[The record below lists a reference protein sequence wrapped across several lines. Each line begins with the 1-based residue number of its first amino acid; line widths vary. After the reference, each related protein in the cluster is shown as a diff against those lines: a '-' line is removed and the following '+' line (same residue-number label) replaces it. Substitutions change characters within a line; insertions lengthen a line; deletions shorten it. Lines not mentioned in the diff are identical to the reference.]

1 LLARARTGLIIV
13 MSAEAVAAAEKPLP
27 QQVLAGKYRIER
39 ELGQGGMG
47 VVYAARHVLTGRLVA
62 IKWMLSGGNDKER
75 SQRFMRE
82 ARAAGRVDHP
92 NVVQVLDFGED
103 ARGPFIV
110 MEFLQG
116 EPLSSLLSRVRLS
129 PAEAID
135 LLMPALRGVHAAHNE
150 GVVHRDLKPDNI
162 FLCRTRDGAPA
173 EAKVLDFGISKLV
186 FGGEPVDTLTR
197 PGSLIG
203 TPHYMAPERV
213 RGQRETDR
221 RSDVYSFGV
230 ILYEV
235 LTGRLPYDTGHVGEL
250 IVRITTQPP
259 APPRAIDPRI
269 PPELEAIVLKAMAR
283 RISDRYPDIESFA
296 LALEAFAGEQRFR
309 VQRREPTGRHR
320 SDAPT
325 EDAIPTQTAP
335 SVSGERPTTLEPITT
350 LPPIGFRHGK
360 RLAIAAALLVTVAA
374 ASSLLLSGTSDAAPA
389 AKASEAARPPAAP
402 APVQLAA
409 APLPRRPAPSTT
421 AAPVRAPAPPAVAQQ
436 VESSAVAAAA
446 TAAPRPAGAAVT
458 RPAAK
463 SAAATKT
470 VATTSKPKAAPEPA
484 RTPKKRV
491 RVARGVRTRGL
502 SEQDF

>member
-1 LLARARTGLIIV
+1 
-13 MSAEAVAAAEKPLP
+13 MSVEAVAAVDKPLP

-62 IKWMLSGGNDKER
+62 IKWMISGGNDKER
-75 SQRFMRE
+75 SQRFTRE
-82 ARAAGRVDHP
+82 ARAAGRIDHP

-116 EPLSSLLSRVRLS
+116 EPLSSLLARVRLS
-129 PAEAID
+129 AAEAID

-259 APPRAIDPRI
+259 APLRALDPRI

-309 VQRREPTGRHR
+309 MQRREPTGRQR

-325 EDAIPTQTAP
+325 EETAATKPVP

-350 LPPIGFRHGK
+350 RPPLGLRHGK
-360 RLAIAAALLVTVAA
+360 RLAIAAALLVTVGAV
-374 ASSLLLSGTSDAAPA
+374 SSLLLSDKSDAEPARMTAATQPTARPVQPPA
-389 AKASEAARPPAAP
+389 APPPRRPALAAAP
-402 APVQLAA
+402 APVQ
-409 APLPRRPAPSTT
+409 APQPQLKASPAIAS
-421 AAPVRAPAPPAVAQQ
+421 
-436 VESSAVAAAA
+436 
-446 TAAPRPAGAAVT
+446 AAPRLAGAAPQRSAT
-458 RPAAK
+458 TAPASS
-463 SAAATKT
+463 SAAANKFR
-470 VATTSKPKAAPEPA
+470 TTTPKAAPKAALAPKAAPETA